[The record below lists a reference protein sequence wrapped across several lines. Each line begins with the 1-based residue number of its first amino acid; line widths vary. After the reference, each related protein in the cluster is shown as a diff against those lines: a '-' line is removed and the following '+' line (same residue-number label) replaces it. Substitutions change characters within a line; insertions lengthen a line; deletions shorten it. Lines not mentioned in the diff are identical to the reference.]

1 MQRTEQHK
9 TANREKKNVD
19 EYHTTSDLCFACIS
33 PFSCASSAAPS
44 LLWAFLL
51 PSHVSPKSTHTSTRF
66 KQCRRTTAVKAHHTA
81 LSVVLRDRADKHTQK
96 KKKKQIKKEHKEEKP
111 YSLVFLPPLP
121 SFCFHF
127 FFFAQHTTQHLRYR
141 REKRKRTKKKKKSRL
156 NGESKRI
163 LSKSNIQKTI
173 III

>member
-44 LLWAFLL
+44 LLWAFLS

-81 LSVVLRDRADKHTQK
+81 LSAVLRDRADKHTQK
-96 KKKKQIKKEHKEEKP
+96 KKKEADQKRAQGGKALFARFSSSSTFFLL
-111 YSLVFLPPLP
+111 SL
-121 SFCFHF
+121 F
-127 FFFAQHTTQHLRYR
+127 FFCSAHHTTLEIQKG
-141 REKRKRTKKKKKSRL
+141 ETKANKKKKEITFER
-156 NGESKRI
+156 GE
-163 LSKSNIQKTI
+163 
-173 III
+173 